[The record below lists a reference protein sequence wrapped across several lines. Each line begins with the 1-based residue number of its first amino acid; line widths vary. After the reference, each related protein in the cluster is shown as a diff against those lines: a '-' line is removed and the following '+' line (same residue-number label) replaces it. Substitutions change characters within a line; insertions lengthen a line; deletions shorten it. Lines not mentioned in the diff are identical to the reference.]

1 MKRTYI
7 ILSLLLVAS
16 MVLAACAPAATPT
29 EAPPATAAPTGEAT
43 EAPTAAPT
51 AEPTMPPTTRHGGFF
66 DEIAVSAVTSD
77 SATAQIQAGAIDIY
91 SRGLASNRV
100 QEIKDSGLCY
110 AQSYGG
116 YYDILFNPATF
127 TDAAL
132 FNPFTNRKIRE
143 ATNWLIDRNFINQE
157 IYGGGSLPK
166 WHAIATQLVDYTSV
180 IDVARG
186 VEAFYAYNP
195 EKGKEVITAEMTAM
209 GATLGADGKWQFNG
223 APIVLAFL
231 IRNDG
236 DGTRLPIGDYF
247 ATQLETVGFTV
258 DRQYKRSSE
267 ASPIWIGSDPKEG
280 LWHLYTAGW
289 VSAGLD
295 RDEASSFQE
304 MYLNTSAQGIPLFLE
319 NVSDPTF
326 QQVGDDLANGNFTTV
341 EERTAL
347 MAQAVQ
353 LANQDA
359 LQAWIVDQQVYAPYQ
374 CNLSVGYDLGSGV
387 EPAQMTLHAMRF
399 ADAEGGQVKVGTNE
413 LFTDPWN
420 PVNGSNWVWDGFVQ
434 NGTESLGFM
443 PDPYTGLYWPYRA
456 EGAAV
461 TVQTGL
467 PVAKNLDWVTL
478 DTADTIAVPADAWV
492 DWDAT
497 NQVFIT
503 AGEKFPDG
511 ATAKTKTVVTYP
523 ADVFETVRW
532 HDGSNLSVADF
543 VMRFIMAFDQ
553 SKTESAIFDESTVPN
568 FESFL
573 SHFKG
578 FKIISTD
585 PFVYEYYDDN
595 AYLDAELLASQA
607 DWWPQYGFGEAG
619 WPAIA
624 MGNAAEAA
632 GELAYSAAKADTAE
646 IEWTSFVG
654 GPSLDILSAR
664 LDGLAAGPEEA
675 PGAVIP
681 YAPTL
686 GTYITADEAAARYAA
701 LQAWY
706 AGRGRFWVG
715 TGPYT
720 LKTVDVNADIA
731 VLANNPDYADLSDRW
746 SGFGVP
752 KLADATLDGPAQVT
766 IGDEAV
772 FNFHLTTKAGD
783 PYPAADVKTVKF
795 LVYNDQGETVY
806 VGEGVSTGVD
816 GEYTLTVPAD
826 VTAALAAGTGSI
838 EAGAVLIPVAI
849 PAFTTLD
856 YVVVP

>member
-1 MKRTYI
+1 M
-7 ILSLLLVAS
+7 SLLMVAS

-29 EAPPATAAPTGEAT
+29 EAPPAST

-51 AEPTMPPTTRHGGFF
+51 EAPTAAPTEAPTAAPTTRHGGWF
-66 DEIAVSAVTSD
+66 DEVAFSSVTADSAV
-77 SATAQIQAGAIDIY
+77 AQIQAGAIDIY
-91 SRGLASNRV
+91 SRALASDRL

-116 YYDILFNPATF
+116 YYSILFNPATF
-127 TDAAL
+127 TDTAVL
-132 FNPFTNRKIRE
+132 NPFTNRKIRE
-143 ATNWLIDRNFINQE
+143 AANWLIDRDYINQE

-166 WHAIATQLVDYTSV
+166 YNAIATQLVDYTSV

-186 VEAFYAYNP
+186 VEAYYAYNP
-195 EKGKEVITAEMTAM
+195 DKAKEVIATEMTAM
-209 GATLGADGKWQFNG
+209 GATLGADGKWEFNG
-223 APIVLAFL
+223 APLVLAFL

-247 ATQLETVGFTV
+247 ATQLESVGFTV
-258 DRQYKRSSE
+258 DRQYKKSSE

-280 LWHLYTAGW
+280 LWNLYTAGW
-289 VSAGLD
+289 VSSGLD

-304 MYLNTSAQGIPLFLE
+304 MYLNSSAQGIPLFLE
-319 NVSDPTF
+319 NVSDPEF
-326 QQVGDDLANGNFTTV
+326 QQAGDDLANGTFTTV
-341 EERTAL
+341 EERNTL
-347 MAQAVQ
+347 MAKAVQ
-353 LANQDA
+353 LANQDG
-359 LQAWIVDQQVYAPYQ
+359 LQDWIVDQQVYAPYQ
-374 CNLSVGYDLGSGV
+374 CNVGVTYDLGSGV
-387 EPAQMTLHAMRF
+387 EAAQMTLHAMRF
-399 ADAEGGQVKVGTNE
+399 NDAEGGQLKVGTNE

-434 NGTESLGFM
+434 AGTESLSFM
-443 PDPYTGLYWPYRA
+443 PDPYTGLYWPWRA
-456 EGAAV
+456 EGADV

-478 DTADTIAVPADAWV
+478 ETADSIPVPDDAWV

-497 NQVFIT
+497 NQVFVT
-503 AGEKFPDG
+503 AAEKFPD
-511 ATAKTKTVVTYP
+511 AAAPERLAKTKTVVTYP
-523 ADVFETVRW
+523 ADLFTTVKW
-532 HDGSNLSVADF
+532 HDGTNVSVGDF
-543 VMRFIMAFDQ
+543 VMRMIMNFDQ
-553 SKTESAIFDESTVPN
+553 SKPESAIYDESTVPN
-568 FESFL
+568 YDSFI
-573 SHFKG
+573 SHFRG

-595 AYLDAELLASQA
+595 AYLDAELIAAQA
-607 DWWPQYGFGEAG
+607 DWWPWYGYGEAG

-632 GELAYSAAKADTAE
+632 GELAYSTAKADASE

-654 GPSLDILSAR
+654 GPSLDLLSAR
-664 LDGLAAGPEEA
+664 LDELAAGTEEA
-675 PGAVIP
+675 PGPVIP
-681 YAPTL
+681 YAPTM
-686 GTYITADEAAARYAA
+686 GTYVTAEEAAARYAA

-706 AGRGRFWVG
+706 AGHGRFWDG
-715 TGPYT
+715 TGPYY

-731 VLANNPDYADLSDRW
+731 VLANNPDYLDLSDRW
-746 SGFGVP
+746 SSFGVP
-752 KLADATLDGPAQVT
+752 KLADAAVDGPAQVT

-783 PYPAADVKTVKF
+783 PYPAADVKSVKF
-795 LVYNDQGETVY
+795 LVYNEAGETVY
-806 VGEGVSTGVD
+806 VGEGVFAGAD

-826 VTAALAAGTGSI
+826 VTSALAAGTGSI

-849 PAFTTLD
+849 PAFNSVD